1 MITLTYKFYY
11 YDMSSTYQK
20 QDRIS
25 TVMHTWTMETKDQ
38 LDQYARYKEK
48 AIGAFKHE
56 LYDERELI
64 KGVSNET

>member
-1 MITLTYKFYY
+1 MITRTYRFYW

-20 QDRIS
+20 QDRILH
-25 TVMHTWTMETKDQ
+25 TTKTWTMPTVAE
-38 LDQYARYKEK
+38 LDLYAKYKAS

-56 LYDERELI
+56 LYDERELL